1 MTSDVVHQI
10 AAASMI
16 IFGVMV
22 FGTILYYNLEG
33 WSLLNSV
40 YFIVTSVFT
49 VGYGDVIVSPQYRV
63 MTAVFLIF
71 ACTLTLACSSVIGKG
86 ILQIIQDKAIIRK
99 EKRITINLKRRI
111 DKLKEEGVEITD
123 DEITELK
130 SELDKVSE
138 ELKGMLASDK
148 EI

>member
-1 MTSDVVHQI
+1 MTSNVVHQI

-16 IFGVMV
+16 ILGVIL

-40 YFIVTSVFT
+40 YFVVTSVFT

-63 MTAVFLIF
+63 LTAVFLIF

-86 ILQIIQDKAIIRK
+86 ILQIIQDRAIIRK
-99 EKRITINLKRRI
+99 EKHITINLKRRI
-111 DKLKEEGVEITD
+111 DKLKEEGVDITD
-123 DEITELK
+123 NEITELK
-130 SELDKVSE
+130 SELDNVSE

>member
-16 IFGVMV
+16 ILGVIV
-22 FGTILYYNLEG
+22 FGTVLYCDLEE

-40 YFIVTSVFT
+40 YFVVTSVFT
-49 VGYGDVIVSPQYRV
+49 VGYGDVVVSPQYRV
-63 MTAVFLIF
+63 LTAIFLIF

-86 ILQIIQDKAIIRK
+86 ILQIIQDRAIIRK
-99 EKRITINLKRRI
+99 EKRITIDLKHRI

-123 DEITELK
+123 EEIADLK
-130 SELDKVSE
+130 SELDKVSG

>member
-16 IFGVMV
+16 IFGVIV
-22 FGTILYYNLEG
+22 LGIVLYSNLEG

-40 YFIVTSVFT
+40 YFVVTSVFT
-49 VGYGDVIVSPQYRV
+49 VGYGDVVVSPQYRV
-63 MTAVFLIF
+63 LTAVFLIF
-71 ACTLTLACSSVIGKG
+71 ACTLTLASSSVIGKG
-86 ILQIIQDKAIIRK
+86 ILQIIQDRAIIRK

-111 DKLKEEGVEITD
+111 DKLKEEGVEIS
-123 DEITELK
+123 DEEIADLK
-130 SELDKVSE
+130 SELDKVSA